1 MNAMKNQPDEID
13 ALARDLA
20 TADRDTCVNTL
31 KSVAWPPLDFTDEF
45 LSRVNLD
52 RLRHIALAACMQA
65 ARSKRTSA

>member
-1 MNAMKNQPDEID
+1 MQSQPNEID

-31 KSVAWPPLDFTDEF
+31 KSLAWPPLDFTDEF
-45 LSRVNLD
+45 LNRVNLD

-65 ARSKRTSA
+65 ARSKHTAK